1 MKYALLIHGPFS
13 TEWLSQIKLQIEN
26 FKKGFNQIIIVS
38 YQSDYEK
45 YLALLESLNLSNIE
59 ITTVKDTINPGFFNI
74 NRQILCVNK
83 GLKLIDN
90 DSCVFKLRNDQSVDF
105 NKVVKY
111 ENDEKIITTNCYSR
125 RDRLYHPSDMFLFG
139 RLQLLKD
146 MYSLPTV
153 TDTHLMT
160 EYKNRRMYKENPKL
174 DALPISPESILC
186 RHYLELKNWDFKET
200 KEDSF
205 QALRKYYLILNSWNI
220 DFRWNKQRPNFFPS
234 GSIILPHDYTISP
247 FEGVPPEQVS
257 CYTETDFN
265 KSIPSIK
272 DIYYIFLS
280 KLVWRSVARTNSIYE
295 LKSKI
300 RRKRDV
306 GYTSFDIVKLCFKR
320 LWTDYVLKTNR
331 KPL

>member
-160 EYKNRRMYKENPKL
+160 EYKNRWSY
-174 DALPISPESILC
+174 
-186 RHYLELKNWDFKET
+186 
-200 KEDSF
+200 
-205 QALRKYYLILNSWNI
+205 
-220 DFRWNKQRPNFFPS
+220 
-234 GSIILPHDYTISP
+234 
-247 FEGVPPEQVS
+247 V
-257 CYTETDFN
+257 
-265 KSIPSIK
+265 
-272 DIYYIFLS
+272 
-280 KLVWRSVARTNSIYE
+280 
-295 LKSKI
+295 KI
-300 RRKRDV
+300 
-306 GYTSFDIVKLCFKR
+306 
-320 LWTDYVLKTNR
+320 
-331 KPL
+331 